1 MYTHKFTYTCV
12 TLLLCVVVTVAMVT
26 GHEFKKPE
34 DHIHNILQ
42 DPTGQHLLVC
52 FKSSQECYYITRN
65 AKKPRQLSKMKVW
78 PSSCDVFVHYLNWTI
93 KCFLAVSHCICVV
106 GKFRIN

>member
-1 MYTHKFTYTCV
+1 
-12 TLLLCVVVTVAMVT
+12 MVT
-26 GHEFKKPE
+26 GHEFKKPD

-65 AKKPRQLSKMKVW
+65 AKKPRQLNKMKVGS
-78 PSSCDVFVHYLNWTI
+78 SSCDPFVHSCVIIVDVNTKHILLNTYEHPINKILICAEYNYNQI
-93 KCFLAVSHCICVV
+93 KSNHTF
-106 GKFRIN
+106 